1 MHTVAVVAQ
10 PGTIAFDLA
19 TPVEVFGQVRMAS
32 GGAGY
37 QVVVC
42 GTDASVSAGAL
53 RIATDHGLEALASA
67 DTIVVPGRYDVTD
80 PTPPAVLVALRD
92 AFERGVRIASIC
104 TGAFTLAAAGLLAG
118 RRATTHWRAADA
130 FRAMFPA
137 VHLDPDVL
145 YVDEGQVVTGA
156 GAMAGVDMCLHL
168 LRREHGSAIANT
180 IARDL
185 VAPPHRHGGQ
195 AQYLAFPAVPA
206 TDDRLAD
213 VLAWATA
220 HLDTALDVDTL
231 ADRAMCSR
239 RSFYRWFKTT
249 TGTTPH
255 AWLRTQRLNR
265 AEELLE
271 TTDLTID
278 NIAHRVG
285 YASATALREQFTLRR
300 GVSPHAYRRT
310 FRGSCQEA
318 SHADGSMPHA

>member
-1 MHTVAVVAQ
+1 
-10 PGTIAFDLA
+10 
-19 TPVEVFGQVRMAS
+19 
-32 GGAGY
+32 
-37 QVVVC
+37 
-42 GTDASVSAGAL
+42 
-53 RIATDHGLEALASA
+53 
-67 DTIVVPGRYDVTD
+67 
-80 PTPPAVLVALRD
+80 VL
-92 AFERGVRIASIC
+92 SC
-104 TGAFTLAAAGLLAG
+104 
-118 RRATTHWRAADA
+118 
-130 FRAMFPA
+130 
-137 VHLDPDVL
+137 
-145 YVDEGQVVTGA
+145 DEGQVVTGA

-185 VAPPHRHGGQ
+185 IAPPHRHGGQ
-195 AQYLAFPAVPA
+195 GQHLGFPGAPA
-206 TDDRLAD
+206 THAPPADRP
-213 VLAWATA
+213 AWATA
-220 HLDTALDVDTL
+220 PLDTALHVDTL

-271 TTDLTID
+271 TTALTID

-310 FRGSCQEA
+310 FRGSCQE
-318 SHADGSMPHA
+318 